1 MSNDHDDNH
10 VDFTPDEFHGGDV
23 MEVRYQELRQILRA
37 MYALQIALDP
47 ATDIK
52 RNFTF
57 MILECEFNTIAA
69 MLRKVDSDAIEDQV
83 HAYLERRAYTASSN

>member
-10 VDFTPDEFHGGDV
+10 DEFHGGDV

-57 MILECEFNTIAA
+57 TILECEFNTVAA
-69 MLRKVDSDAIEDQV
+69 MLNKADSDAIEDQV